1 MSTSTGLTI
10 DEKMFHSSSSNI
22 DVRVRNEA
30 LQISSAH
37 VIVGMAD
44 HNSNWRVTSF
54 EHSSYSMNW
63 YH

>member
-10 DEKMFHSSSSNI
+10 DEKNFDGSSSGI

-30 LQISSAH
+30 LLISSTH
-37 VIVGMAD
+37 VIVGMMD